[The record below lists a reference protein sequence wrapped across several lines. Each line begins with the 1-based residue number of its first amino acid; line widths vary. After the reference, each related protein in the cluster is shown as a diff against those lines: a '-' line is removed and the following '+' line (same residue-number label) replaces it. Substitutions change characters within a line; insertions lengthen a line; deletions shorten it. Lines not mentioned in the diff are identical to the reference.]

1 MSPITNLLG
10 QLPNQLLLTVLG
22 RLLIEWGPLPNGIGQ
37 WHNELLLTVLGQLLI
52 EWGPLPNVIGQ
63 LHNGWDPLC
72 DVNVRAVT

>member
-22 RLLIEWGPLPNGIGQ
+22 RLLIEWGPLPN
-37 WHNELLLTVLGQLLI
+37 
-52 EWGPLPNVIGQ
+52 VIGQ